1 MNLSFR
7 QLRTFR
13 EVMRLGSVSE
23 AARALARS
31 QPSVS
36 AMIANLEQELG
47 FALFLRQKG
56 RMVPKPEAH
65 YFLEE
70 AEFVLDRIAQSA
82 RTMREIGD
90 LEKGQLRIAC
100 MPAASG
106 FFLPRVL
113 ADFVEDR
120 PHVTASLV
128 TRASSIVEELIA
140 SQQYDIGLSET
151 PKPRVTIGVTT
162 FNMKCV
168 CAVHRDHPLSAYDR
182 ITPHDLDGLP
192 LATLTREHPIL
203 IKTKRAFEDAG
214 VRFYQRF
221 ELQIFQP
228 ALELVE
234 RKLCLSICDPISA
247 ESYRIYRSNNPAIV
261 FVPFFPEIELSA
273 SVVIPSQR
281 PQSLLAEAFEKH
293 LVCAMRSLQS
303 SR

>member
-13 EVMRLGSVSE
+13 EVMRFGSVSE
-23 AARALARS
+23 AARTLARS

-47 FALFLRQKG
+47 FDLFQRHKG

-70 AEFVLDRIAQSA
+70 VEIVLDRLAQST

-90 LEKGQLRIAC
+90 LDKGQLRIAC

-113 ADFVEDR
+113 ANFVESR

-128 TRASSIVEELIA
+128 TRTSYIVEELIA

-151 PKPRVTIGVTT
+151 PHARDTIGVTS
-162 FNMKCV
+162 FDLKCV
-168 CAVHRDHPLSAYDR
+168 CAVHRDHPLSAKTM
-182 ITPHDLDGLP
+182 ITPRDLDGLP
-192 LATLTREHPIL
+192 IAALTRDHPIS

-214 VRFYQRF
+214 ANLFQRF

-234 RKLCLSICDPISA
+234 GQLCHCICDPISA
-247 ESYRIYRSNNPAIV
+247 ESYKIYRPENPKII
-261 FVPFFPEIELSA
+261 FVPFSPAIEISTSILT
-273 SVVIPSQR
+273 PSQR
-281 PQSLLAEAFEKH
+281 PKSLLGVAFEEQI
-293 LVCAMRSLQS
+293 VAAMKGLQS
-303 SR
+303 Q